1 MGLEDDT
8 AILAGSG
15 NATQNQLHQQQLP
28 ELDKIHQLSMSV
40 GPIAATVL
48 TAFLILLTM
57 YCYKARTS
65 SLSCVED
72 EEDADGLTSGVL
84 RPSSMTEELEDMGGE
99 GGGGGKDNR
108 PSNDEPASN
117 LGQIAIEATISP
129 YRMNPGYFR
138 PRPVGGGAGSR
149 RLGTHGGAESSDDHG
164 YSTMTPMSEVLLP
177 QGPHPC
183 IRTDPESSGTDVGI
197 VSPYKMN
204 PSYVRPQTT
213 LGGAP
218 SSSVAASLS
227 TVAPTSECPL
237 TSGCIKT
244 DPDWSGTDVRIVSPY
259 KMNPGYVRPQT
270 TLGGAPSSS
279 VAASLSTVAPMSEI
293 TKQFKFKD
301 QSDLDVTGTLSESE
315 STADKFD
322 IRKDVNNHD
331 SLPPL
336 NCNQILVSATVHR
349 SSD

>member
-1 MGLEDDT
+1 MG
-8 AILAGSG
+8 
-15 NATQNQLHQQQLP
+15 
-28 ELDKIHQLSMSV
+28 
-40 GPIAATVL
+40 
-48 TAFLILLTM
+48 
-57 YCYKARTS
+57 
-65 SLSCVED
+65 
-72 EEDADGLTSGVL
+72 
-84 RPSSMTEELEDMGGE
+84 
-99 GGGGGKDNR
+99 
-108 PSNDEPASN
+108 
-117 LGQIAIEATISP
+117 
-129 YRMNPGYFR
+129 
-138 PRPVGGGAGSR
+138 
-149 RLGTHGGAESSDDHG
+149 DDHG

-227 TVAPTSECPL
+227 TVAPTSE
-237 TSGCIKT
+237 
-244 DPDWSGTDVRIVSPY
+244 
-259 KMNPGYVRPQT
+259 
-270 TLGGAPSSS
+270 
-279 VAASLSTVAPMSEI
+279 I

-331 SLPPL
+331 SLPP
-336 NCNQILVSATVHR
+336 
-349 SSD
+349 